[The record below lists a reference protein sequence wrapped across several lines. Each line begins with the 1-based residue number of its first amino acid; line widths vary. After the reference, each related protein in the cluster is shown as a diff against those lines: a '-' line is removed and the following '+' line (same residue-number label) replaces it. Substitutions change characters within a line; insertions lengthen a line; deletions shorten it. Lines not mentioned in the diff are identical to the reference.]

1 MTTAFMVDTPAP
13 PVRGRSGATG
23 ARVWWLLAA
32 GWLAQVALRLWLNR
46 YHTTPVANPDET
58 GYLLAARWLAGGAG
72 ADLSGSTF
80 YQAGYA
86 LLLVPVFWLTSDPE
100 VAYRLAVGVGAMAA
114 ASAYPVAYVL
124 LRRLRLDRRAAL
136 VAAFVAGLSPALLVF
151 SGFALADAILPVVVL
166 AWLTALHDLVTGGPE
181 RRRGPARSPSGGSLR
196 RRVVAWSP
204 AGGAGRRRVLA
215 GITAGGL
222 AAYAM
227 ATHLRGTVI
236 VAVCLLMAVALWRR
250 LPRSALIA
258 TLASAVAGAVAG
270 DALNAALRAAL
281 YPGGPRDLS
290 ALLVER
296 LTSVDGQ
303 AWALSG
309 AAGQLWY
316 LVTGTWGLSGVG
328 LAGAAALL
336 ARRSAPLAPRVL
348 AGALLAATLGIA
360 YASSAALPDEHRVG
374 NFAYGRYLACVAV
387 AWTLAG
393 LLTLLRARRLAVLR
407 CALAAAGLLAVTG
420 GVTAWYAGD
429 RLHRH
434 AFIAFDFPEVIFL
447 TRTSDALDL
456 VTASL
461 SALALLT
468 CLTAGALIRR
478 PVRATLAP
486 RPATAS
492 IQRPA
497 TVPRSAT
504 ASIQRPATVPRSATA
519 ALARRP
525 AVAVV
530 GVLALIHLAFIAHLA
545 PSPPAPGPDWLP
557 APAPPGRVAV
567 EAGVRWNVWVPLSY
581 RVWWTGIER
590 FHGTT
595 PPAGVCTAVV
605 QEDAGPP
612 PEGWAVTGARHGW
625 ATWSRC

>member
-13 PVRGRSGATG
+13 PVRGRSGAAG

-46 YHTTPVANPDET
+46 YHTMPVANPDET

-86 LLLVPVFWLTSDPE
+86 LLLVPIFWLTSDPAL
-100 VAYRLAVGVGAMAA
+100 AYRLAVGAGAMAA
-114 ASAYPVAYVL
+114 ASAYPAAYVL

-166 AWLTALHDLVTGGPE
+166 AWLTALHDLVAGGAE
-181 RRRGPARSPSGGSLR
+181 R
-196 RRVVAWSP
+196 RRVVA
-204 AGGAGRRRVLA
+204 GVV
-215 GITAGGL
+215 AGGL
-222 AAYAM
+222 GAYAM

-236 VAVCLLMAVALWRR
+236 VAVCLLVAVALWRR
-250 LPRSALIA
+250 LPRAALIA

-316 LVTGTWGLSGVG
+316 LVTGTWGLAGVG

-374 NFAYGRYLACVAV
+374 NFAYGRYLSCVAV

-393 LLTLLRARRLAVLR
+393 LLTLLRARRLAVAR

-447 TRTSDALDL
+447 TRTFDALDL

-461 SALALLT
+461 SALALLA
-468 CLTAGALIRR
+468 CLTAAAL
-478 PVRATLAP
+478 LA
-486 RPATAS
+486 RPATATPAG
-492 IQRPA
+492 RPA
-497 TVPRSAT
+497 T
-504 ASIQRPATVPRSATA
+504 
-519 ALARRP
+519 
-525 AVAVV
+525 AVV

-545 PSPPAPGPDWLP
+545 PSPPAAGPDWLP

-595 PPAGVCTAVV
+595 PPEGICTAVV

-612 PEGWAVTGARHGW
+612 PEGWTVTGARHGW